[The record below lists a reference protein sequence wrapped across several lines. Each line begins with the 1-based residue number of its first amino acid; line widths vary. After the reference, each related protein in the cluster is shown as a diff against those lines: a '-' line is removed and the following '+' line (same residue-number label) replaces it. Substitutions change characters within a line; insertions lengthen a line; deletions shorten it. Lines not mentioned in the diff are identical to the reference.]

1 MKLAIVST
9 GKDLGAKIDERFGR
23 GDAFIVVDT
32 ETMEFEW
39 IDNEA
44 KNASGGAGPQAVRIL
59 AKTGAEAVVLDSNL
73 GPKAATTLESFEIK
87 AYLRGDATTVGEAV
101 DLFKEGKL
109 VEIANSNVEEHS
121 GLKK

>member
-1 MKLAIVST
+1 MKLAVISK
-9 GKDLGAKIDERFGR
+9 GKELSSKIDERFGR
-23 GDAFIVVDT
+23 GDSFIVVDT

-73 GPKAATTLESFEIK
+73 GPKASTTLESFEIK
-87 AYLRGDATTVGEAV
+87 AYLRGNATTVEEAV
-101 DLFKEGKL
+101 NLFKEGKL
-109 VEIANSNVEEHS
+109 VEITNSNVEEHS